1 MTTNN
6 RVWTAALLVIGDEI
20 LSGRTEDR
28 NIAQIASWL
37 NMQGIR
43 LAEVRVIPDDSRV
56 IGDSVLALKDNHDYL
71 LTTGGIGPTHD
82 DITVES
88 ISRALNLPVII
99 HPEAKACLEQYY
111 ADRGGVSPARLR
123 MARAPEGATLIRNSI
138 SAAPGLRIG
147 NIFIMAG
154 VPKIVAAMLESLNG
168 TLSGGKP
175 VLSRTVGSWD
185 GESKIAKILQET
197 EKDHTQCKLGS
208 YPFFR
213 NGSGGVNLVIRSVD
227 REALNRCAED
237 LISRLLKEDLSA
249 VDGAI

>member
-1 MTTNN
+1 MMANN

-43 LAEVRVIPDDSRV
+43 LTEVRVVPDDSQV
-56 IGDSVLALKDNHDYL
+56 IGDAVRALKDNHDYL
-71 LTTGGIGPTHD
+71 FTTGGIGPTHD

-88 ISRALNLPVII
+88 ISNALNLPVVI
-99 HPEAKACLEQYY
+99 HPEAEECLKQYY
-111 ADRGGVSPARLR
+111 ADRGGVTPARLR
-123 MARAPEGATLIRNSI
+123 MARAPEGASLIKNPVSG
-138 SAAPGLRIG
+138 APGIRIG

-154 VPKIVAAMLESLNG
+154 VPKIVTAMLESLNG

-175 VLSRTVGSWD
+175 VLSRTVGTWD
-185 GESKIAKILQET
+185 GESRIAKTLQQT
-197 EKDHTQCKLGS
+197 EKDHPDCKLGS

-227 REALNRCAED
+227 REALNRCAQD
-237 LISRLLKEDLSA
+237 LIGRLLKEDLSA
-249 VDGAI
+249 IDGAI

>member
-43 LAEVRVIPDDSRV
+43 LAEVRVIPDDSQA
-56 IGDSVLALKDNHDYL
+56 IGEAVLALKDNHDYL
-71 LTTGGIGPTHD
+71 FTTGGIGPTHD

-88 ISRALNLPVII
+88 ISQALKLPVII
-99 HPEAKACLEQYY
+99 HPDAKACLDAYY
-111 ADRGGVSPARLR
+111 ADRGGVTPARLR
-123 MARAPEGATLIRNSI
+123 MARTPEGATLIKNPVSG
-138 SAAPGLRIG
+138 APGVRIG

-154 VPKIVAAMLESLNG
+154 VPKIVTAMLESLNG

-175 VLSRTVGSWD
+175 VLSRTVGSWN
-185 GESKIAKILQET
+185 GESQIAKILQET
-197 EKDHTQCKLGS
+197 EKDHALCKLGS

-237 LISRLLKEDLSA
+237 LINRLLKEDLSA